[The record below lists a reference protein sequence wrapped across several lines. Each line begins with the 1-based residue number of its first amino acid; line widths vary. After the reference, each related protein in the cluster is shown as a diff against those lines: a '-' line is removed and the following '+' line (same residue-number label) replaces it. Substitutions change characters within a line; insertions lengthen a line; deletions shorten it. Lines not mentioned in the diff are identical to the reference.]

1 MRILRNQEIEEI
13 AQSRLAELERLLG
26 QQLSPPI
33 PIDLIAEKVLGLDFL
48 WEPIDELPGEQ
59 ILGGLIAKKRL
70 IILNENRKALFAEKP
85 GVERSTKGHEM
96 GHWDLFIDKSSLD
109 HPTLFD
115 VEGEGPFVF
124 RSSPAGE
131 VAVGRLD
138 RRGERLHGV
147 GQGVRAGRRGEP
159 GRAALGEF
167 GVADRHRRDQ
177 EAAGHPD
184 LGGTFRMAEDRD
196 RGHLGAGAGGG
207 RHGDHRDHRSGD
219 AGLAVVVRR
228 LSPMRDQC
236 RNHFS
241 EVKAA
246 AKIGRAHV

>member
-131 VAVGRLD
+131 VAVIKALSNDPEGRELLRKMQTRADEPDEARAVNRYAAALSMPADMIRTDALKID
-138 RRGERLHGV
+138 RTRWPSLYRLAETYEV
-147 GQGVRAGRRGEP
+147 TISALRVRLEQLGLLYVDKDGKLYESRD
-159 GRAALGEF
+159 AALG
-167 GVADRHRRDQ
+167 Q
-177 EAAGHPD
+177 
-184 LGGTFRMAEDRD
+184 
-196 RGHLGAGAGGG
+196 G
-207 RHGDHRDHRSGD
+207 R
-219 AGLAVVVRR
+219 
-228 LSPMRDQC
+228 
-236 RNHFS
+236 FS
-241 EVKAA
+241 F
-246 AKIGRAHV
+246 